1 MTKEITQIVSSFQS
15 LLENPQRLYALVL
28 TPTRELA
35 YQISEQFD
43 KLGKEI
49 GVKTV
54 VLVGGMDMVE
64 QAVLLGKRPHII
76 IATPGRLMDHLQN
89 TKGFS
94 LKKSLK

>member
-1 MTKEITQIVSSFQS
+1 MTNASFQS

-54 VLVGGMDMVE
+54 VLVGE
-64 QAVLLGKRPHII
+64 IFLLIYK
-76 IATPGRLMDHLQN
+76 AD
-89 TKGFS
+89 FS
-94 LKKSLK
+94 LKWTMVWP